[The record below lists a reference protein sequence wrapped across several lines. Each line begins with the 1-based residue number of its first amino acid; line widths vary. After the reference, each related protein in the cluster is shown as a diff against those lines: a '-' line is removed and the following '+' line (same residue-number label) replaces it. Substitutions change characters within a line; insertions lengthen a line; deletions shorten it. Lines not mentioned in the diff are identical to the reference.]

1 MSKHVTYTYSKAQID
16 NAIVSVDTAA
26 KSLQQRIHNVA
37 ASILAIWQ
45 KESGARRIS
54 DDDAFEAAQWAVAKL
69 NALQG
74 ASSYHAHALSI
85 WIGMYL
91 PCMWADETKS
101 WYVHRDNCRLK
112 GEAFVLARDNE
123 FWTVSPPKAPKPFD
137 MWDALQKIVDR
148 AAKHHTKPVPGDDID
163 LETVRKLRELI
174 SSHVAS

>member
-1 MSKHVTYTYSKAQID
+1 MSKYVTYTYAKSQID
-16 NAIVSVDTAA
+16 EAIVSVDTAA
-26 KSLQQRIHNVA
+26 KTLQQRIHNVA

-54 DDDAFEAAQWAVAKL
+54 DDAAFEAGQWAAEKL
-69 NALQG
+69 NALQAVSG
-74 ASSYHAHALSI
+74 YHANALSK
-85 WIGMYL
+85 WIAMYL
-91 PCMWADETKS
+91 PLMWADENKT

-112 GEAFVLARDNE
+112 GEAFVLARDNQ
-123 FWTVSPPKAPKPFD
+123 FWTVSPPPTPKPFD

-148 AAKHHTKPVPGDDID
+148 AVKHHTKPVPGDDID